1 MTKLN
6 FNQAISA
13 YSENEENNLQFLD
26 NLTDLISKISA
37 EKAPLH
43 TFIKATHEMNTKAQ
57 SLINNGSCNKLPP
70 ITDGYKNWLANKAQT
85 SSTAPAKITLT
96 VREIANTPKTR
107 AHYAPGDTIT
117 ENLHLSVPTR
127 ATKNG
132 REPRINPQKI
142 IEKIDLPENVKIT
155 DVQTSSAHITN
166 GEATINL
173 TCKIGVLD
181 TASNYENT
189 GVSSRRQAT
198 KRTLTERIVFLDKNS
213 GNTIDEKTR
222 THTFHGTINPDGTT
236 TWNPNEITLTPYA
249 TPPQGHLHV
258 DQPAGEATI
267 TPDSDTIVRYVTCI
281 ERFETTGQRDVTAN
295 FLVKTR
301 IAEWTFTSDKSPYT
315 ETVTISELLD
325 RNTGETTSQINDVL
339 ENRARDLVAK
349 ESNGKTTPIINAI
362 QINQEEN
369 AANVHVYISPAK
381 EENTLIL
388 PGKNQDES
396 RKITDFY
403 GSDFTRTMDCETAED
418 LPEKE
423 KEIFYQISHEITQK
437 VAEITDTPPLLVSPK
452 NVPLVWDICLNTR
465 HRGATKDTAL
475 RREFT
480 AEQQWPKA
488 VRELYLK
495 AKKRRITP
503 DMTVDDM
510 ARKSIGGLAQQ
521 LRGSSYDGVAAFL
534 IMDRIWNRKEDN
546 SPWAEFS
553 LHTIWCG
560 HN

>member
-1 MTKLN
+1 MKQLN

-13 YSENEENNLQFLD
+13 YSEDEENNLQFFD
-26 NLTDLISKISA
+26 NLTDLISKVSA
-37 EKAPLH
+37 QKAPLH
-43 TFIKATHEMNTKAQ
+43 TFIKATHEMNDKAL

-70 ITDGYKNWLANKAQT
+70 ITDGYKDWLAHKAQT
-85 SSTAPAKITLT
+85 TSTVPARITLT
-96 VREIANTPKTR
+96 VREIANTPETR
-107 AHYAPGDTIT
+107 ENYAPGDTIA
-117 ENLHLSVPTR
+117 ENLHVSVATR
-127 ATKNG
+127 AAKDG

-155 DVQTSSAHITN
+155 DVQTSSAHIAN

-173 TCKIGVLD
+173 TCKIGVLPS
-181 TASNYENT
+181 TNSHKSN
-189 GVSSRRQAT
+189 GVSSRSQST
-198 KRTLTERIVFLDKNS
+198 ERTITERIVFTDND

-222 THTFHGTINPDGTT
+222 THTFHGTITPDGKT
-236 TWNPNEITLTPYA
+236 TWNPNEITLSPYA

-258 DQPAGEATI
+258 DHPADEATI
-267 TPDSDTIVRYVTCI
+267 TPDSGSIVRYVTCI
-281 ERFETTGQRDVTAN
+281 KRFETVNQREVTAN

-301 IAEWTFTSDKSPYT
+301 VAEWTFTSDNSPYT
-315 ETVTISELLD
+315 EPVTISELLD
-325 RNTGETTSQINDVL
+325 RNTGEITSQINDVL
-339 ENRARDLVAK
+339 ENHARHLVA
-349 ESNGKTTPIINAI
+349 EENDGKTTPIVNTI
-362 QINQEEN
+362 QIDQDEN
-369 AANVHVYISPAK
+369 TANVHIYISPAK

-388 PGKNQDES
+388 PGKNQGES

-403 GSDFTRTMDCETAED
+403 GSEFTRTMDCETAED

-423 KEIFYQISHEITQK
+423 KEIFYQTSHEITQK
-437 VAEITDTPPLLVSPK
+437 VAEITNTTPLLVSPK
-452 NVPLVWDICLNTR
+452 NVPLAWDICLNTR
-465 HRGATKDTAL
+465 HRGITKDTAL

-480 AEQQWPKA
+480 AEQQWPRA

-503 DMTVDDM
+503 DMTIDDM